1 MTKAELLELVANGE
15 NSGVEFKRDDLRPEQ
30 LAKEAVAFANFE
42 GGRVLLG
49 VEDDGAVSGVQRGD
63 LERWVMD
70 TVFGRYVHPFVLP
83 YYEEV
88 VVGEGRRV
96 AVVTIGRG
104 VHKPYV
110 VRASGREDI
119 YVRVGSTSR
128 LATREQ
134 QAQLFATGGLM
145 RPELLPV
152 SGSGLEDLSLE
163 RARDYWT
170 AFAGNKSPPDTEES
184 WCARLAAL
192 GFMSE
197 DSGAGAPA
205 CTVAGLLLFGYSPR
219 RLLPS
224 AGVRWMC
231 FAGEDKE
238 YDALDDQVIDGP
250 LVGLWKTLSTGR
262 EMVEKGLVDR
272 LADAMRPFV
281 SEESAEADDSFR
293 REVHWHYPRD
303 AVREAVA
310 NAVAHCDRT
319 RLAQIEVALY
329 ADRLEITS
337 PGALPNGMTV
347 AKMIAGQRVPRN
359 LLVSEVLRDYGYA
372 DARGMGVRRKVIPL
386 LRESNGVDPEFEATE
401 DYVKVTLRR
410 GPA

>member
-1 MTKAELLELVANGE
+1 MTKAELQELLASGK

-49 VEDDGAVSGVQRGD
+49 VEDDGAVSGVRRTD

-70 TVFGRYVHPFVLP
+70 TVFGHYVHPFVLP

-88 VVGEGRRV
+88 ARRRRPPSGGRDHWARR
-96 AVVTIGRG
+96 AQAIRG
-104 VHKPYV
+104 SGF
-110 VRASGREDI
+110 RARRHLRSRRQHFAPCNSGA
-119 YVRVGSTSR
+119 TSAA
-128 LATREQ
+128 L
-134 QAQLFATGGLM
+134 ATGGLV
-145 RPELLPV
+145 RSELLPV
-152 SGSGLEDLSLE
+152 PGSGLEDLSLE
-163 RARDYWT
+163 RASDYLT
-170 AFAGNKSPPDTEES
+170 TFAGNELLPDTEES
-184 WCARLAAL
+184 WCTRLAAL

-197 DSGAGAPA
+197 DSGTGTPA
-205 CTVAGLLLFGYSPR
+205 CTVAGLLLFGYNPR

-238 YDALDDQVIDGP
+238 YDALDDQVIDGA

-272 LADAMRPFV
+272 LADAMRPFF

-337 PGALPNGMTV
+337 PGALPNGMTI

-359 LLVSEVLRDYGYA
+359 LLVAEVLRDYGYA
-372 DARGMGVRRKVIPL
+372 DARGMGVRRKLIPL
-386 LRESNGVDPEFEATE
+386 MRASNGVDPEFEATE

>member
-1 MTKAELLELVANGE
+1 MTKAELLELAANGE

-30 LAKEAVAFANFE
+30 LAKEVVALANFE

-49 VEDDGAVSGVQRGD
+49 VEDNGAVTGVRRSD

-88 VVGEGRRV
+88 AMDDGRRV

-104 VHKPYV
+104 LHKPYV
-110 VRASGREDI
+110 VRSSGREDI
-119 YVRVGSTSR
+119 YVRVGSASR

-134 QAQLFATGGLM
+134 QAQLFATGGLV

-152 SGSGLEDLSLE
+152 SGSGIEDLSLE
-163 RARDYWT
+163 RASDYLT
-170 AFAGNKSPPDTEES
+170 TFAGDESLPDSERS

-197 DSGAGAPA
+197 DSDAGAPA
-205 CTVAGLLLFGYSPR
+205 CTVAGLLLFGYRPR
-219 RLLPS
+219 RLLPT

-250 LVGLWKTLSTGR
+250 LVALWKKLSTGR

-272 LADAMRPFV
+272 LADTMRPFF
-281 SEESAEADDSFR
+281 SGESAEVNDSFR
-293 REVHWHYPRD
+293 RELRWHYPRD
-303 AVREAVA
+303 AVREAVV

-319 RLAQIEVALY
+319 RW
-329 ADRLEITS
+329 
-337 PGALPNGMTV
+337 
-347 AKMIAGQRVPRN
+347 
-359 LLVSEVLRDYGYA
+359 
-372 DARGMGVRRKVIPL
+372 RRKPTGPL
-386 LRESNGVDPEFEATE
+386 GKFRI
-401 DYVKVTLRR
+401 R
-410 GPA
+410 G